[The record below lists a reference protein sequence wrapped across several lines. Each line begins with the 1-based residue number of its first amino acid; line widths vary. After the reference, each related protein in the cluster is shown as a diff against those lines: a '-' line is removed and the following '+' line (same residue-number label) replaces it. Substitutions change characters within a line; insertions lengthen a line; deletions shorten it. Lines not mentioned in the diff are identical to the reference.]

1 MQVSNNY
8 AQDLKTAR
16 AIGLVSGKAPKK
28 DELYAIIRHNNDM
41 LLALVT
47 QPTAIAKP
55 VLLKDKPAR
64 PVVAM
69 PVKRAAIVVTPGM
82 AWARKPAKPIK
93 RSKA

>member
-55 VLLKDKPAR
+55 VLLKKPAR
-64 PVVAM
+64 PVVATM